1 MKSTLNLLILTLQ
14 LRFKV
19 EENVSA
25 PRVARFNSYAFLAF
39 SIRFLIFLLSNFY
52 SGLKK
57 WEEEKFKTFL
67 SEFSAFSFIFLPC
80 FLFSPFSLLN
90 TSFDFFLQ
98 NLNVPRFFV
107 GEILCQNYFL
117 QDGRMGRIFTAIDFG
132 NSTKN
137 LSF

>member
-14 LRFKV
+14 LRFKF

-57 WEEEKFKTFL
+57 WEEENFKSFL

-90 TSFDFFLQ
+90 TSFDFF
-98 NLNVPRFFV
+98 
-107 GEILCQNYFL
+107 
-117 QDGRMGRIFTAIDFG
+117 
-132 NSTKN
+132 STKFKCS
-137 LSF
+137 SFFCRRNFMPKLFFAGWENGENFHCNWFWK